1 MGEKFARETGDKNFD
16 GSKHPIL
23 IMNLLNSLTLYV
35 SDPDVVK
42 DMFTTK
48 MKKIDKDRG
57 THKVTEAML
66 GNGLLYSSA

>member
-1 MGEKFARETGDKNFD
+1 
-16 GSKHPIL
+16 
-23 IMNLLNSLTLYV
+23 MNLLNSLTLYV

-57 THKVTEAML
+57 THKVTEVML